1 MTTLDWIKSTFIKMT
16 KKTYPYGYEDDFV
29 SEMSQLGVIPQGIQK
44 DQWGNYFYKIG
55 ESRTIFTSHLDTAC
69 QDQVNVNHVI
79 KDNMISTDGSSILGA
94 DDKAGATI
102 LFWMIRKNIPGL
114 YYFFVGEECGCIGSG
129 NASKYGSEFFKSYD
143 RMISFDRRG
152 TGSVIT
158 HQTATRTCS
167 DGFAST
173 LANELNKLGLSYKK
187 DDTGIYT
194 DSAEF
199 VEVISECTNISVGYY
214 NEHTKTESQDILHLS
229 NLAEAC
235 TKINWENLPTLRD
248 KTKKEYK
255 SWSDDTES
263 RKSRRYYQDMEWDV
277 EPQERSRF
285 KKTRRGGRGGR
296 NEMPMPVFDSDI
308 KGRKFLDD
316 GMGGLEPFVDSKIT
330 TNGKYDP
337 IKHIILSKEF
347 TREEI
352 DILRDQ
358 YLDMESE
365 SDKFYY
371 SYLSSGFH
379 DSENLK

>member
-16 KKTYPYGYEDDFV
+16 KKTYPYGYEDYFV

-55 ESRTIFTSHLDTAC
+55 ESRTIFTSHFDTAC
-69 QDQVNVNHVI
+69 QDQVNVNHIV

-94 DDKAGATI
+94 DDKAGAAI

-199 VEVISECTNISVGYY
+199 AEVISECTNISVGYY
-214 NEHTKTESQDILHLS
+214 NEHTKSESQDILHLS

-255 SWSDDTES
+255 SWSVNTES
-263 RKSRRYYQDMEWDV
+263 RNSKRYCQDMDWDA
-277 EPQERSRF
+277 EPQKRTRT
-285 KKTRRGGRGGR
+285 KRTRRGGGGGR
-296 NEMPMPVFDSDI
+296 NEMPMPFLEGDS

-316 GMGGLEPFVDSKIT
+316 GMGGLEPFVDNKIT
-330 TNGKYDP
+330 IEGKYEP
-337 IKHIILSKEF
+337 IKYIILNKEF
-347 TREEI
+347 DKEEI
-352 DILRDQ
+352 DILKDQ

-365 SDKFYY
+365 SDRFYY